1 MPTVLVGPT
10 TLSGKEGPHLEMLHA
25 AGFQTAFSN
34 VSHQLGEE
42 DLLRELPGKVATLA
56 GSEPYTR
63 RVIESAKDLRV
74 IARAGVGYDAVDI
87 AAATEHGVAVTI
99 TPGTNHETVAEHV
112 FALLLALAKEVV
124 RQDAHTKAGR
134 WRREQT
140 LAVRNR
146 TLGIV
151 GLGRIGKAVAERAA
165 VFNMK
170 LLAYE
175 PFPDHAFAARHKIE
189 LCPLERVL
197 AESDWVTLHLPLMP
211 ETRHTIN
218 KRTLALMKPTAYLIN
233 TARGGLVCEAD
244 LLDALKSGRLA
255 GAGLDVFEVEPCR
268 ANPLFELE
276 NVVLTPHTAGVDSQS
291 VIDMA
296 VLAAKA
302 IILLCRGEWPAE
314 LIVNPEVRGRFRG
327 DEGVI
332 ESGYGGSGH
341 GHCTY
346 GTSTPIS

>member
-10 TLSGKEGPHLEMLHA
+10 TLSGRTGPHLELLHA
-25 AGFQTAFSN
+25 AGFETAFTN
-34 VSHQLGEE
+34 LPHQLGEE
-42 DLLRELPGKVATLA
+42 DLVRILPGKVASLA

-63 RVIESAKDLRV
+63 RVIESSPGLKV

-112 FALLLALAKEVV
+112 FAMLLGLAKEIV
-124 RQDAHTKAGR
+124 RQDASTKAGK
-134 WRREQT
+134 WRREQS

-175 PFPDHAFAARHKIE
+175 PMPDLAFAAKHRIE

-211 ETRHTIN
+211 ATKHLIN
-218 KRTLALMKPTAYLIN
+218 QKTLALMKPTAYLIN

-244 LLDALKSGRLA
+244 LLDALKNGRLA
-255 GAGLDVFEVEPCR
+255 GAGLDVFETEPCR

-296 VLAAKA
+296 VLAARA
-302 IILLCRGEWPAE
+302 IVMLSRDEWPAE
-314 LIVNPEVRGRFRG
+314 LIVNPEVKGRFRW
-327 DEGVI
+327 
-332 ESGYGGSGH
+332 
-341 GHCTY
+341 
-346 GTSTPIS
+346 

>member
-1 MPTVLVGPT
+1 MARVLVGPT
-10 TLSGKEGPHLEMLHA
+10 TLSGRDGPHLEHLRSS
-25 AGFQTAFSN
+25 GFETVFPN
-34 VSHQLGEE
+34 VPHQMSEE
-42 DLLRELPGKVATLA
+42 DLLRELAGKTASLA

-63 RVIESAKDLRV
+63 RVIEACKDLRV

-112 FALLLALAKEVV
+112 FALLLGLAKEIV
-124 RQDAHTKAGR
+124 RQDGDTKAGK
-134 WRREQT
+134 WRRQQT

-165 VFNMK
+165 AFNMK

-175 PFPDHAFAARHKIE
+175 PFPDRAFAARWKIE
-189 LCPLERVL
+189 LCAIERVL

-211 ETRHTIN
+211 ETKHVIN
-218 KRTLALMKPTAYLIN
+218 KKTLALMKPTAFLIN

-244 LLDALKSGRLA
+244 LLEALTSGKLA

-268 ANPLFELE
+268 SNPLFKLD

-296 VLAAKA
+296 VLAARA
-302 IILLCRGEWPAE
+302 IVMIHRGEWPAE
-314 LIVNPEVRGRFRG
+314 LIVNQEVKGRLRK
-327 DEGVI
+327 
-332 ESGYGGSGH
+332 
-341 GHCTY
+341 
-346 GTSTPIS
+346 